1 MLEDI
6 CLVATKDAPQAIGPY
21 SQAVAAGPYLFLSG
35 QIPLNPQMGTI
46 VADDIESQT
55 HQVIDNI
62 EAILA
67 AKGLSLAS
75 VVRTEVYLKDM
86 RDLVTMNTVYADRF
100 KQAVKPA
107 RTTIQAAKLPL
118 DCRIEITCIAYCP

>member
-6 CLVATKDAPQAIGPY
+6 CLVATKDAPPAIGPY

-35 QIPLNPQMGTI
+35 QIPLNPQTGKI
-46 VADDIESQT
+46 VASDIESQT
-55 HQVIDNI
+55 QQVIDNI

-67 AKGLSLAS
+67 AKGLSLAN

-86 RDLVTMNTVYADRF
+86 QDFIAMNTIYADRF

-107 RTTIQAAKLPL
+107 RTTIQAANLPL
-118 DCRIEITCIAYCP
+118 DCLIEIACIAYCP